1 MLLIGVGASG
11 FGVMQTTIVMILS
24 DKERRGIA
32 LGIVTVAIGCLPFG
46 FLFTGIIATIRT
58 PSFSLGLNAVI
69 CSILIIL
76 ISISTRSLWDKI
88 ERHNKS

>member
-1 MLLIGVGASG
+1 M
-11 FGVMQTTIVMILS
+11 
-24 DKERRGIA
+24 
-32 LGIVTVAIGCLPFG
+32 GIVNVAIGCLPFG